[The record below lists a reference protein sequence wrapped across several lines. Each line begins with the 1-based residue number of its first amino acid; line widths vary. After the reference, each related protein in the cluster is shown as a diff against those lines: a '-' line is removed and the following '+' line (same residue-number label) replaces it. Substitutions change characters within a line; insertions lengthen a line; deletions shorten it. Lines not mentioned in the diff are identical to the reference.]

1 MIYSS
6 PKYLGPE
13 WRSLRIKDLELKTLD
28 GFNNFFLAFLTGMI
42 VCSDVIKPGNKFL
55 GSNDWSYYLSI
66 FFFAFFNL
74 SVISSSSSPQRQ
86 VKQHQ
91 RQEDFRYVSWFIN
104 LFVGIRF
111 NL

>member
-13 WRSLRIKDLELKTLD
+13 CRSLRIKDLELNTLD
-28 GFNNFFLAFLTGMI
+28 RFSNFFLVFLTGMI
-42 VCSDVIKPGNKFL
+42 ACSDFIKPGNRYL
-55 GSNDWSYYLSI
+55 GSNDCSYYLSI

-91 RQEDFRYVSWFIN
+91 RHEDFRYFSLLIS